1 MGVPRIELMKSNLEW
16 ITFMDNVSPIAQL
29 FVETEAKA
37 GHQPQRIV
45 IQTDSFGYN
54 KSLKSSGVQIHVI

>member
-1 MGVPRIELMKSNLEW
+1 MGVPRIELMKTYLEL
-16 ITFMDNVSPIAQL
+16 MENVSPIAQL

-45 IQTDSFGYN
+45 IQADSVGLN
-54 KSLKSSGVQIHVI
+54 KSASRAAGFKYM